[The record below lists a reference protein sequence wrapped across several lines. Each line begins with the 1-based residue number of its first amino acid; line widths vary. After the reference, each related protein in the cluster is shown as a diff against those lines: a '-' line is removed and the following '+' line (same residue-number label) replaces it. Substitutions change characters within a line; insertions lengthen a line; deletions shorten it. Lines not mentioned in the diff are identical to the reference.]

1 MSFESAL
8 FMGLSLTLVV
18 GGFIFFLSLAMR
30 KMQ

>member
-8 FMGLSLTLVV
+8 FMGISLTLVW

-30 KMQ
+30 KI